1 MWFFIG
7 GNRNMK
13 NNNKEKGSVTK
24 KTSKNMKV
32 LFTPEELTAL
42 KILLKEYDRAV
53 KRFNNYLKVNKK
65 YETRI
70 QTAEEMRLE
79 AGLCYFALMMDEDL
93 AVMDEDLKDRTVSYY
108 KLLKKALLANNYETD
123 RYVCYTVEDA
133 LTKTDAR
140 KAVNFRR
147 KLLKDLVKN
156 AESNLYE
163 ECK

>member
-1 MWFFIG
+1 
-7 GNRNMK
+7 
-13 NNNKEKGSVTK
+13 
-24 KTSKNMKV
+24 
-32 LFTPEELTAL
+32 
-42 KILLKEYDRAV
+42 
-53 KRFNNYLKVNKK
+53 
-65 YETRI
+65 
-70 QTAEEMRLE
+70 
-79 AGLCYFALMMDEDL
+79 MMDEDL